1 MNRIDLMLNSINS
14 KILITSKTF
23 MFLFIFSIFAH
34 GNPAPKSHIYWSD
47 GDSGRIDGV
56 KFRLANIDAPETG
69 RIGQRSGAKCPEE
82 VELGKQAKAFVIS
95 LTNNADLNII
105 KNYGEDRYDRL
116 VIDLSVNGEDIA
128 AIGTRKGFYKSW
140 KHENGR
146 SVEKKPSWC
155 NIK

>member
-1 MNRIDLMLNSINS
+1 MNRTDFVFNSINLKTLIAI
-14 KILITSKTF
+14 KIFI
-23 MFLFIFSIFAH
+23 FLFTFSVFAH
-34 GNPAPKSHIYWSD
+34 GNPTPKSSIYWSD
-47 GDSGRIDGV
+47 GDSGRIDGI

-128 AIGTRKGFYKSW
+128 TIGTRKGFYKSW
-140 KHENGR
+140 KHKNGR

-155 NIK
+155 TNK